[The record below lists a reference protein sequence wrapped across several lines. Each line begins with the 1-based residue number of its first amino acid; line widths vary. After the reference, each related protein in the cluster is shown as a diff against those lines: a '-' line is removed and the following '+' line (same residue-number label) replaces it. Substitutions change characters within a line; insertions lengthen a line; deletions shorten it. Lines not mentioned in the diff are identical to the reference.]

1 MGNTNPKIVARLKR
15 KKRVRKNILGDA
27 DRPRLSVFK
36 SSKHIYAQIID
47 DRKGQTLTA
56 ASTMSKQ
63 LRTEANPLKKVEAAK
78 LVGKLLAER
87 AKVMGISKVAFDRGG
102 FLYHGRVKEL
112 AESCREHGLNF

>member
-1 MGNTNPKIVARLKR
+1 MGNTNPKVVARLKR

-36 SSKHIYAQIID
+36 SSRHIYAQIID
-47 DRKGQTLTA
+47 DRKGQTLIA

-63 LRTEANPLKKVEAAK
+63 FRTDATPMKKIEAAK
-78 LVGKLLAER
+78 LVGKFLAER
-87 AKVMGISKVAFDRGG
+87 AKALGISKVAFDRGG

-112 AESCREHGLNF
+112 AESCREHGLDF

>member
-1 MGNTNPKIVARLKR
+1 MGNTNPKVVARLKR
-15 KKRVRKNILGDA
+15 KKRVRKSILGEA

-36 SSKHIYAQIID
+36 SSRHIYAQIID

-63 LRTEANPLKKVEAAK
+63 FRTDATPMKKKEAAK

-87 AKVMGISKVAFDRGG
+87 AKALGISKVAFDRGG

-112 AESCREHGLNF
+112 ADSCREHGLDF

>member
-1 MGNTNPKIVARLKR
+1 MGNTNPKVVARLKR
-15 KKRVRKNILGDA
+15 KKRVRKSILGDA

-36 SSKHIYAQIID
+36 SSRHIYAQIID

-56 ASTMSKQ
+56 ASTMSRQ
-63 LRTEANPLKKVEAAK
+63 FRADATPMKKKEAAK

-87 AKVMGISKVAFDRGG
+87 AKALGISKVAFDRGG

-112 AESCREHGLNF
+112 ADSCREHGLDF

>member
-1 MGNTNPKIVARLKR
+1 MGNTNPKVVARLKR
-15 KKRVRKNILGDA
+15 KKRVRKNILGDS

-36 SSKHIYAQIID
+36 SSRHIYAQIID

-63 LRTEANPLKKVEAAK
+63 LRSEISTLKKIEAAK

-87 AKVMGISKVAFDRGG
+87 AKALGIAKVAFDRGG

-112 AESCREHGLNF
+112 AESCREYGLDF

>member
-1 MGNTNPKIVARLKR
+1 MGNTNPRIVARLKR

-36 SSKHIYAQIID
+36 SSRHIYAQIID
-47 DRKGQTLTA
+47 DRKGQTITA

-63 LRTEANPLKKVEAAK
+63 LRADTTPLKKIEAAK
-78 LVGKLLAER
+78 FVGKLLAER
-87 AKVMGISKVAFDRGG
+87 AKALGISKVAFDRGG

-112 AESCREHGLNF
+112 AESCREHGLDF